1 MSALFGLIRNL
12 GHKAINAGF
21 NAINKN
27 EKEQSSP
34 KKQFKPKQPK
44 QPTAEDKIKK
54 IMGVD

>member
-12 GHKAINAGF
+12 GHKAINAAF
-21 NAINKN
+21 PS
-27 EKEQSSP
+27 EKKQAKS
-34 KKQFKPKQPK
+34 KQFKPKQPK